1 MTMKLNEMP
10 KIANQDKKRLGRG
23 IGSGKGKTSGRGH
36 KGQGARSGVS
46 LTGFEGGQTS
56 LFMRLP
62 KRGFNNRKFR
72 NEYEVLTT
80 DMILNLISK
89 KVLTNDITKENLIAA
104 NIIKEGEAVKLIM
117 GKEEIKENFKIEAD
131 KASKEA
137 SKFLK

>member
-10 KIANQDKKRLGRG
+10 RIANQDKKRLGRG

-72 NEYEVLTT
+72 DEYKVLTT

>member
-10 KIANQDKKRLGRG
+10 RIANQDKKRLGRG

-72 NEYEVLTT
+72 NEYKVLTT

>member
-10 KIANQDKKRLGRG
+10 RIANQDKKRLGRG

-72 NEYEVLTT
+72 NEYKVLTT

-89 KVLTNDITKENLIAA
+89 KVLTNDITKENLVAA

>member
-10 KIANQDKKRLGRG
+10 RIANQDKKRLGRG

-62 KRGFNNRKFR
+62 KRGFNNAKFR
-72 NEYEVLTT
+72 NEYKVFTT
-80 DMILNLISK
+80 DMIIEFIENKKLTNTISK
-89 KVLTNDITKENLIAA
+89 EDLVKANL
-104 NIIKEGEAVKLIM
+104 IKEGEKVKLIM
-117 GKEEIKENFKIEAD
+117 GKEEVKENFTIEAD

>member
-10 KIANQDKKRLGRG
+10 RIANQDKKRLGRG

-72 NEYEVLTT
+72 NEYKVLTT

-117 GKEEIKENFKIEAD
+117 GKEEVKENFKIEAD

>member
-10 KIANQDKKRLGRG
+10 RIANQDKKRLGRG

>member
-10 KIANQDKKRLGRG
+10 RIANQDKKRLGRG

-72 NEYEVLTT
+72 DEYKVLTT

-137 SKFLK
+137 RKFLK